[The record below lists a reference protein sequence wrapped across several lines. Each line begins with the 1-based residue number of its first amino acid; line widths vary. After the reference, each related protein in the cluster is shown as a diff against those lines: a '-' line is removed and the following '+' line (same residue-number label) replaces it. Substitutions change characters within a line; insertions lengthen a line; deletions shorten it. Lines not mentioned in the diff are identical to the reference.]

1 MAFQAPGSGTL
12 QPRSGTFRA
21 PGAPPLRDRPRA
33 GDSSCFP
40 SSLSSPSGACL
51 NPHATRGLSLQDSVP
66 SHLQKREFLPA
77 APAATTALP
86 APGALL
92 QHRPRRVTVIRNCG
106 SNTLNFEFY
115 DTAPRLACNGA
126 TEPRRTAPGSSVS
139 DWYQTWPAKEMKK
152 PSAQVVPVP
161 LPPAGSALSPLQ
173 HGPPPAPRPAPWS
186 ATWTKDSKRKDK
198 RWVKYD
204 GIGPV
209 DESGMPIASRSSVD
223 RPRDWYRSMF
233 QQIHR
238 KLPEPQLDWD
248 FHRRTEP
255 PTGLAPLD
263 SACLRRGLGAIPAP
277 HPHQL
282 FLFFGPRGG
291 QQAAADAAQEPRS
304 IFDYE
309 PGKSSV
315 LDHPNPAAEPRSGS
329 GESWYQFLKGRA
341 VCTLPPQ
348 VLLEREL
355 KQLSEALDEDMKAME
370 TQWDPREVPPALL
383 GQATCRGPVPLALPS
398 SSSLSHPAGPTGTSW
413 GLCCWLCSCS
423 RSLPSTRRP
432 QPAVGQS
439 PPAAPP
445 HPPASPGMES
455 GGLAMSDWI
464 RSPPRK
470 DPLGHPGKSPV
481 ADASKSVEGMDGPV
495 KREEKKMKAAR
506 LKFDFVAESPKE
518 LTLQK
523 GDIVYIHKEV
533 DRNWYRAVYQYRPQN
548 EDELELQEGDR
559 VDVMQQCDDGW
570 FVGTFASWEPKG
582 GGSARGLLGEQ
593 DTRHE
598 SIKGCYKEEGAKWFS
613 LTSENRTLFPMSNRN
628 LP

>member
-1 MAFQAPGSGTL
+1 
-12 QPRSGTFRA
+12 
-21 PGAPPLRDRPRA
+21 
-33 GDSSCFP
+33 
-40 SSLSSPSGACL
+40 
-51 NPHATRGLSLQDSVP
+51 PHATRGLSLQDSVP
-66 SHLQKREFLPA
+66 SHLQKSLHA
-77 APAATTALP
+77 S
-86 APGALL
+86 
-92 QHRPRRVTVIRNCG
+92 HRPIRVTVIRNCG

-152 PSAQVVPVP
+152 PSA
-161 LPPAGSALSPLQ
+161 Q

-248 FHRRTEP
+248 FHRRTGKQRSP
-255 PTGLAPLD
+255 LAGQQ
-263 SACLRRGLGAIPAP
+263 RPAAKP
-277 HPHQL
+277 S
-282 FLFFGPRGG
+282 PRGG

-329 GESWYQFLKGRA
+329 GESWYQFLKGATPSYRRTITVSPGPGA
-341 VCTLPPQ
+341 APAPPGR

-398 SSSLSHPAGPTGTSW
+398 SSSLS
-413 GLCCWLCSCS
+413 
-423 RSLPSTRRP
+423 
-432 QPAVGQS
+432 
-439 PPAAPP
+439 
-445 HPPASPGMES
+445 
-455 GGLAMSDWI
+455 
-464 RSPPRK
+464 
-470 DPLGHPGKSPV
+470 
-481 ADASKSVEGMDGPV
+481 
-495 KREEKKMKAAR
+495 
-506 LKFDFVAESPKE
+506 
-518 LTLQK
+518 
-523 GDIVYIHKEV
+523 
-533 DRNWYRAVYQYRPQN
+533 
-548 EDELELQEGDR
+548 
-559 VDVMQQCDDGW
+559 
-570 FVGTFASWEPKG
+570 
-582 GGSARGLLGEQ
+582 
-593 DTRHE
+593 
-598 SIKGCYKEEGAKWFS
+598 
-613 LTSENRTLFPMSNRN
+613 
-628 LP
+628 